1 MVFSEKKTIILK
13 KDNRQKRRKLKIE
26 QIQYNHSSFYDKLKN
41 NLKNRTSAEK
51 VKDG

>member
-26 QIQYNHSSFYDKLKN
+26 QNNHSSFYDKLKN